1 MKDMMPKMHALIEPI
16 VDAHH
21 HIWRL
26 SDVPRLRGARIPRI
40 FGEYSAIARDYLVD
54 EFLAS
59 ARSSGVVK
67 SVFVQV
73 NVASGKEL
81 DEVAWVQS
89 IGDTHGRPDGI
100 VGYADLLAPDVSLT
114 LDRASECDRVRGIRY
129 QLHWHENPQYSY
141 TPRPDLMND
150 VAWRRGLREVEKR
163 GFLFELQI
171 FPSQMADA
179 ARLVAAF
186 PGVTFVLLHAGMI
199 QDRSENGWST
209 WRTGMHAIA
218 SYPNVVTKL
227 SGLGTFLRK
236 CSPELW
242 RPVIRETVGIF
253 GPERCMFGSN
263 FPIESLWSSYS
274 NVVAATVAGLDDL
287 SQSERRGVM
296 HDNALRIY
304 RL

>member
-1 MKDMMPKMHALIEPI
+1 MH
-16 VDAHH
+16 
-21 HIWRL
+21 
-26 SDVPRLRGARIPRI
+26 S
-40 FGEYSAIARDYLVD
+40 
-54 EFLAS
+54 
-59 ARSSGVVK
+59 
-67 SVFVQV
+67 
-73 NVASGKEL
+73 
-81 DEVAWVQS
+81 
-89 IGDTHGRPDGI
+89 
-100 VGYADLLAPDVSLT
+100 
-114 LDRASECDRVRGIRY
+114 
-129 QLHWHENPQYSY
+129 
-141 TPRPDLMND
+141 
-150 VAWRRGLREVEKR
+150 
-163 GFLFELQI
+163 
-171 FPSQMADA
+171 
-179 ARLVAAF
+179 
-186 PGVTFVLLHAGMI
+186 
-199 QDRSENGWST
+199 
-209 WRTGMHAIA
+209 IA